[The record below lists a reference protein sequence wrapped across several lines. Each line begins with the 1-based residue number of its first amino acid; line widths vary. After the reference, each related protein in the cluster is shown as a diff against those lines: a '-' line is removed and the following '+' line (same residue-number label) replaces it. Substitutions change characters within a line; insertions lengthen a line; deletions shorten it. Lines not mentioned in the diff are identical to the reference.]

1 MHISAATS
9 PGCSSGALVDDQG
22 RLVGLL
28 SLQSVE
34 RQNFTFAL
42 PVEWISE
49 LSNRTQPVPIGA
61 DKGELDGLNRAMVLE
76 EKADWQALLK
86 LSQQQVKRDPANA
99 AAWYSVGA
107 ASAHLKQYS
116 QAVQAYRE
124 AIRNQAEYDEAWHK
138 LDVAYA
144 NLKEYD
150 HAIYAYRDALHIRK
164 ENAETWYA
172 WAIHTMNLSSMPTP
186 FMPIGRHCTY
196 SRRIPVPGI
205 TWA

>member
-1 MHISAATS
+1 
-9 PGCSSGALVDDQG
+9 
-22 RLVGLL
+22 VGLL
-28 SLQSVE
+28 SLQFVE

-61 DKGELDGLNRAMVLE
+61 DKGELDELNRAMVLE
-76 EKADWQALLK
+76 KKSDGQALLK
-86 LSQQQVKRDPANA
+86 LSQQEVKRDPANA
-99 AAWYSVGA
+99 AAWYSVGVA
-107 ASAHLKQYS
+107 FAHLKQYS

-138 LDVAYA
+138 LGVAYA

-150 HAIYAYRDALHIRK
+150 HAIHAYRDAVHIRK

-172 WAIHTMNLSSMPTP
+172 WAILTMNLSSMPTP

-196 SRRIPVPGI
+196 SRRILVPGI
-205 TWA
+205 AWALPTTL